1 MRLQLLAGPR
11 WASLLSGLALVA
23 AHGSAGRSGHADWAG
38 ENRLPPPCPA
48 TCYNLCFPD
57 GLWYAGSGAGN
68 YDPFHPN
75 CNMASCGGCQPTL
88 APGQFERA
96 VELVTTASLA
106 SVREALRRYP
116 SMVSLN
122 LERSAVQV
130 RCGDTIAAHVSL
142 PPYDVASLAL
152 ELGPLAD

>member
-1 MRLQLLAGPR
+1 MR
-11 WASLLSGLALVA
+11 ASSRETEEEKYEAANACRPALGFIA
-23 AHGSAGRSGHADWAG
+23 
-38 ENRLPPPCPA
+38 
-48 TCYNLCFPD
+48 
-57 GLWYAGSGAGN
+57 
-68 YDPFHPN
+68 
-75 CNMASCGGCQPTL
+75 CGGCQPTL

-130 RCGDTIAAHVSL
+130 RGCGDTIAAHVSL